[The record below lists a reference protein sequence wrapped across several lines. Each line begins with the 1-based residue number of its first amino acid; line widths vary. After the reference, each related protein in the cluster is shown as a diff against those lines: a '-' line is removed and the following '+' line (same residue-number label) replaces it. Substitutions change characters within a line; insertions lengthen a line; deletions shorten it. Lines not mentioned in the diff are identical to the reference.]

1 MMTRIH
7 KGVLIYSKNN
17 GRSDFGEIWK
27 DEEMEYGMIKIV
39 CVYIYIYIYIYI
51 MRKIRKILR
60 M

>member
-1 MMTRIH
+1 MTRIH

-39 CVYIYIYIYIYI
+39 CVCVCIYIYIYIYI
-51 MRKIRKILR
+51 I
-60 M
+60 